1 MTFHERTVRQTSADA
16 DVVRRTDE
24 TTTTDPALTNDP
36 VVTRTSETRVAAP
49 VVTGRTDR
57 VYSETTVTP
66 SGGEM
71 TRRVVVLIFGIIQ
84 ILIAAR
90 IVLLLL
96 AANADN
102 GLVSFIYQLSD
113 LFVAPFSGIFNSD
126 ALKAGRSV
134 FDIAAVAAFVGW
146 TLLEAIIFW
155 VVNLFRREP
164 TI

>member
-1 MTFHERTVRQTSADA
+1 MTFHERTVRETSGDE
-16 DVVRRTDE
+16 DVVQRTQV
-24 TTTTDPALTNDP
+24 TTTTDPAQP
-36 VVTRTSETRVAAP
+36 SAP
-49 VVTGRTDR
+49 VVGRTDR

-84 ILIAAR
+84 ILIIAR
-90 IVLLLL
+90 ILLLLL

-113 LFVAPFSGIFNSD
+113 VFVAPFNGIFNSD
-126 ALKAGRSV
+126 AVRAGRSV
-134 FDIAAVAAFVGW
+134 FDVAAVAALVGW

-155 VVNLFRREP
+155 AVNLFRREP

>member
-1 MTFHERTVRQTSADA
+1 MTFHERTVRETSADA

-24 TTTTDPALTNDP
+24 SSTTDPALASDR
-36 VVTRTSETRVAAP
+36 VVTRTSDTRIAAP

-71 TRRVVVLIFGIIQ
+71 TRRFVVLIFGIIQ

-96 AANADN
+96 AAHPDN

-113 LFVAPFSGIFNSD
+113 LFVAPFNGIFNSD
-126 ALKAGRSV
+126 AVRAGRSV
-134 FDIAAVAAFVGW
+134 FDIAAVAALVGW

>member
-1 MTFHERTVRQTSADA
+1 MTFHERTVRQTSD
-16 DVVRRTDE
+16 DE
-24 TTTTDPALTNDP
+24 TGEP
-36 VVTRTSETRVAAP
+36 VVTTTSESRVVEPA
-49 VVTGRTDR
+49 VVGRTDR

-96 AANADN
+96 GANADN

-113 LFVAPFSGIFNSD
+113 LFVAPFNGIFNSD
-126 ALKAGRSV
+126 AVKAGGSI
-134 FDIAAVAAFVGW
+134 FDIAAVAALVGW
-146 TLLEAIIFW
+146 TLLEAIVFW

>member
-16 DVVRRTDE
+16 DVARRTQE
-24 TTTTDPALTNDP
+24 TTTSDPTLMGDR
-36 VVTRTSETRVAAP
+36 VVTRTSDTRVAGPAA
-49 VVTGRTDR
+49 VGRTDR

-113 LFVAPFSGIFNSD
+113 LFVAPFNGIFNSD
-126 ALKAGRSV
+126 AVKAGRSV
-134 FDIAAVAAFVGW
+134 FDIAAVAALVGW
-146 TLLEAIIFW
+146 TLLEAIVFW

-164 TI
+164 TV

>member
-1 MTFHERTVRQTSADA
+1 MTFRERTVRETSSDA
-16 DVVRRTDE
+16 DVVERSGE
-24 TTTTDPALTNDP
+24 VTTTDPTIGRDT
-36 VVTRTSETRVAAP
+36 VVTRSSESRVVEPA
-49 VVTGRTDR
+49 VVGRTDR

-71 TRRVVVLIFGIIQ
+71 TRRFVVLIFGIIQ

-96 AANADN
+96 AARGDN

-113 LFVAPFSGIFNSD
+113 LFVAPFNGIFNTD
-126 ALKAGRSV
+126 AVKAGGSV
-134 FDIAAVAAFVGW
+134 FDVAAVAALVGW

-164 TI
+164 TV

>member
-1 MTFHERTVRQTSADA
+1 MTFHERTVRETSGDE
-16 DVVRRTDE
+16 DVVQRTQV
-24 TTTTDPALTNDP
+24 TTTTDPAQP
-36 VVTRTSETRVAAP
+36 SAP
-49 VVTGRTDR
+49 VVGRTDR

-84 ILIAAR
+84 ILIIAR
-90 IVLLLL
+90 ILLLLL

-113 LFVAPFSGIFNSD
+113 VFVAPFNGIFNSD
-126 ALKAGRSV
+126 AVRAGGSV
-134 FDIAAVAAFVGW
+134 FDIAAAAALVGW

-155 VVNLFRREP
+155 AVNLFRREP

>member
-16 DVVRRTDE
+16 DLVQRTDE
-24 TTTTDPALTNDP
+24 TTTTDPALASDP
-36 VVTRTSETRVAAP
+36 VVTRTSESRVVQPA
-49 VVTGRTDR
+49 VVGRTDR
-57 VYSETTVTP
+57 VYRETTVTP

-96 AANADN
+96 AANTDN

-113 LFVAPFSGIFNSD
+113 LFVAPFNGIFNSD
-126 ALKAGRSV
+126 ALKAGRSI
-134 FDIAAVAAFVGW
+134 FDIAAVAALVGW

>member
-16 DVVRRTDE
+16 DLVRRTDE
-24 TTTTDPALTNDP
+24 TTTTDPALASDP
-36 VVTRTSETRVAAP
+36 IVTRTSETRVAAP

-96 AANADN
+96 AAHADN

-113 LFVAPFSGIFNSD
+113 LFVAPFNGIFNSD
-126 ALKAGRSV
+126 AVRAGRSV
-134 FDIAAVAAFVGW
+134 FDIAAVAALVGW

-155 VVNLFRREP
+155 IVNLFRREP

>member
-1 MTFHERTVRQTSADA
+1 MTFHERTVRETSGDE
-16 DVVRRTDE
+16 DVVQRTQV
-24 TTTTDPALTNDP
+24 TTTTDPAQP
-36 VVTRTSETRVAAP
+36 SAP
-49 VVTGRTDR
+49 VVGRTDR

-84 ILIAAR
+84 ILIIAR
-90 IVLLLL
+90 ILLLLL

-113 LFVAPFSGIFNSD
+113 VFVAPFNGIFNSD
-126 ALKAGRSV
+126 AVRAGGSV
-134 FDIAAVAAFVGW
+134 FDVAAVAALVGW

-155 VVNLFRREP
+155 AVNLFRREP

>member
-1 MTFHERTVRQTSADA
+1 MTFHERTVRQTSGDE
-16 DVVRRTDE
+16 DVIQRTQV
-24 TTTTDPALTNDP
+24 TTTTDPARTSDP
-36 VVTRTSETRVAAP
+36 VV
-49 VVTGRTDR
+49 GRTDR

-71 TRRVVVLIFGIIQ
+71 TRRIVVLIFGIIQ
-84 ILIAAR
+84 ILIIAR
-90 IVLLLL
+90 ILLLLL

-113 LFVAPFSGIFNSD
+113 LFVAPFNGIFNSD
-126 ALKAGRSV
+126 AVRAGGSV
-134 FDIAAVAAFVGW
+134 FDIAAAAALVGW

-155 VVNLFRREP
+155 AVNLFRREP

>member
-1 MTFHERTVRQTSADA
+1 MTFHERTVRQTTGDA
-16 DVVRRTDE
+16 DVVQQTQE
-24 TTTTDPALTNDP
+24 TTTTDPALAGDP
-36 VVTRTSETRVAAP
+36 VVTHTTDTRVDRPA
-49 VVTGRTDR
+49 VVGRTDR

-90 IVLLLL
+90 IGLLLL
-96 AANADN
+96 GANADN

-113 LFVAPFSGIFNSD
+113 LFVAPFNGIFNSD
-126 ALKAGRSV
+126 AVKAGRSV
-134 FDIAAVAAFVGW
+134 FDIAAVAALVGW

-164 TI
+164 TV

>member
-1 MTFHERTVRQTSADA
+1 MTFHERTVRQTTGDA
-16 DVVRRTDE
+16 DVVQRTQE
-24 TTTTDPALTNDP
+24 TTTTDPALVSDP
-36 VVTRTSETRVAAP
+36 VVTQTDTRVDRPAI
-49 VVTGRTDR
+49 VGRTDR

-90 IVLLLL
+90 IGLLLL
-96 AANADN
+96 GANADN

-113 LFVAPFSGIFNSD
+113 LFVAPFNGIFNSD
-126 ALKAGRSV
+126 AVKAGGSV
-134 FDIAAVAAFVGW
+134 FDIAAVAALVGW

>member
-16 DVVRRTDE
+16 DVVRQTDE
-24 TTTTDPALTNDP
+24 VTTTDPALASDP

-57 VYSETTVTP
+57 VYTETTVTP

-84 ILIAAR
+84 ILIVAR
-90 IVLLLL
+90 ILLLLL

-113 LFVAPFSGIFNSD
+113 LFVAPFNGIFNSD
-126 ALKAGRSV
+126 AVRAGGSV
-134 FDIAAVAAFVGW
+134 FDIAAAAALVGW

-155 VVNLFRREP
+155 AVNLFRREP

>member
-1 MTFHERTVRQTSADA
+1 MTFHERTVRQTSAD
-16 DVVRRTDE
+16 TE
-24 TTTTDPALTNDP
+24 TGEP
-36 VVTRTSETRVAAP
+36 VVTHTSESRVVEPA
-49 VVTGRTDR
+49 VVGRTDR

-96 AANADN
+96 GANADN

-113 LFVAPFSGIFNSD
+113 LFVAPFNGIFNSD
-126 ALKAGRSV
+126 AVKAGRSI
-134 FDIAAVAAFVGW
+134 FDIAAVAALVGW

>member
-1 MTFHERTVRQTSADA
+1 MTFHERTVRQTSGDE
-16 DVVRRTDE
+16 DVVQRTQV
-24 TTTTDPALTNDP
+24 TTTTDAAGTSDP
-36 VVTRTSETRVAAP
+36 VV
-49 VVTGRTDR
+49 GRTDR

-71 TRRVVVLIFGIIQ
+71 TRRIVVLIFGIIQ
-84 ILIAAR
+84 ILIIAR
-90 IVLLLL
+90 ILLLLL

-113 LFVAPFSGIFNSD
+113 LFVAPFNGIFNSD
-126 ALKAGRSV
+126 AVRAGGSV
-134 FDIAAVAAFVGW
+134 FDIAAAAALVGW

-155 VVNLFRREP
+155 AVNLFRREP

>member
-1 MTFHERTVRQTSADA
+1 MTFHERTVGETSGDA
-16 DVVRRTDE
+16 DVVQRTDE
-24 TTTTDPALTNDP
+24 ITTTDPALATDP
-36 VVTRTSETRVAAP
+36 IVTRTSETRVAAP

-71 TRRVVVLIFGIIQ
+71 TRRFVVLIFGIIQ

-96 AANADN
+96 AAQPDN

-113 LFVAPFSGIFNSD
+113 LLVAPFNGIFNSD
-126 ALKAGRSV
+126 AVNAGRSV
-134 FDIAAVAAFVGW
+134 LDIAAVAALVGW

>member
-1 MTFHERTVRQTSADA
+1 MTFHERTVRQTTGDE
-16 DVVRRTDE
+16 DVVQRTQV
-24 TTTTDPALTNDP
+24 TTTTDPAGTSDP
-36 VVTRTSETRVAAP
+36 VV
-49 VVTGRTDR
+49 GRTDR

-84 ILIAAR
+84 ILIVAR
-90 IVLLLL
+90 ILLLLL

-102 GLVSFIYQLSD
+102 GLVNFIYQLSD
-113 LFVAPFSGIFNSD
+113 LFVAPFNGIFNSD
-126 ALKAGRSV
+126 AVRAGGSV
-134 FDIAAVAAFVGW
+134 FDIAAAAALVGW

-155 VVNLFRREP
+155 AVNLFRREP

>member
-1 MTFHERTVRQTSADA
+1 MTYRERTVHETSADA
-16 DVVRRTDE
+16 DVVRQTDE
-24 TTTTDPALTNDP
+24 TTTTDPALASDS
-36 VVTRTSETRVAAP
+36 VVTRTSESRVVQPA
-49 VVTGRTDR
+49 VVGRTDR

-96 AANADN
+96 GANGDN

-113 LFVAPFSGIFNSD
+113 VFVAPFNGIFKSD
-126 ALKAGRSV
+126 ALKAGGSV
-134 FDIAAVAAFVGW
+134 FDIAAVAALVGW

>member
-1 MTFHERTVRQTSADA
+1 MTFHERTVRETSGDE
-16 DVVRRTDE
+16 DVVQRTQV
-24 TTTTDPALTNDP
+24 TTTMDPAQP
-36 VVTRTSETRVAAP
+36 SAP
-49 VVTGRTDR
+49 VVGRTDR

-84 ILIAAR
+84 ILIIAR
-90 IVLLLL
+90 ILLLLL

-113 LFVAPFSGIFNSD
+113 VFVAPFNGIFNSD
-126 ALKAGRSV
+126 AVRAGGSV
-134 FDIAAVAAFVGW
+134 FDIAAAAALVGW

-155 VVNLFRREP
+155 AVNLFRREP